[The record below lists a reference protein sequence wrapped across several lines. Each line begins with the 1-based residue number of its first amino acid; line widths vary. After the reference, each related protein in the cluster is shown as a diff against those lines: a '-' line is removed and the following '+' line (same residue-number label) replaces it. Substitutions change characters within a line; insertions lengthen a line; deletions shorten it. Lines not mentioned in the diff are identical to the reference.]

1 METIFVFLVSKIID
15 GNSFVKFEFP
25 SVRIVT
31 KTKLLFIP
39 DGIVKIQLKK
49 GKSMKRYFILT
60 VLVGLFGVCSVL
72 AQTKT
77 DDDMNVAYQNAKK
90 GIYWALENIPGKKAS
105 LDNDLIAEDKLY
117 ASVKISKEV
126 QGVKVSSKGYN
137 NTNEV
142 EITIYKSYESLK
154 AEGYNVPNTGWE
166 D

>member
-1 METIFVFLVSKIID
+1 
-15 GNSFVKFEFP
+15 
-25 SVRIVT
+25 
-31 KTKLLFIP
+31 
-39 DGIVKIQLKK
+39 
-49 GKSMKRYFILT
+49 MKRYF
-60 VLVGLFGVCSVL
+60 VLAVLAGLFGVCSISD
-72 AQTKT
+72 QKKT
-77 DDDMNVAYQNAKK
+77 EDDINVAYQNAKK